1 MTKEYVL
8 ARLNKLYRSDPW
20 VNAIFTAAG
29 LSLDNVAGLILDL
42 YNSNWFDTLSEA
54 YIKLY
59 EGKMGITPASGQTLD
74 DRRSTIQAK
83 WKSTGTVG
91 LDLIQAVCNSWENGE
106 VSVAFRSGTIQLTF
120 NSIYG
125 VPADLQTLLNAIDD
139 VKPAHLAVAYVLK
152 YLLISDVGGFTLAE
166 METQTLNKFAGGE

>member
-20 VNAIFTAAG
+20 VNAIFTASG
-29 LSLDNVAGLILDL
+29 LALDNVAGLILDL
-42 YNSNWFDTLSEA
+42 YNSNWFDTLSET
-54 YIKLY
+54 YIRLY
-59 EGKMGITPASGQTLD
+59 EVKIGITPVPGQTLD

-106 VSVAFRSGTIQLTF
+106 VSVAFRNGTIQLTF
-120 NSIYG
+120 KSIYG
-125 VPADLQTLLNAIDD
+125 VPTDLQTLLSAIDD

-152 YLLISDVGGFTLAE
+152 YFLISDVCAFTLAE
-166 METQTLNKFAGGE
+166 MEKQTLNKFAGGD